1 MLEKAHQITAYS
13 YMLCKSPWNKRIQ
26 PMQVVYKV
34 VFLTV
39 CAVFTTSCTP
49 KPPAQTINNLVGRC
63 VTAMVNNTCRVM
75 QNSGQSLVP
84 QGVETV
90 FVAGIGP
97 IDAKLYASLRESG
110 QAMCDNVRR
119 ACEESW
125 QGNACK
131 TAQALYPEVAKN

>member
-1 MLEKAHQITAYS
+1 MPCE
-13 YMLCKSPWNKRIQ
+13 SPWNVRFQPIQ
-26 PMQVVYKV
+26 MVCRAT
-34 VFLTV
+34 FFAACALLT
-39 CAVFTTSCTP
+39 ASCTP
-49 KPPAQTINNLVGRC
+49 KTPPEAINNLVGRC

-97 IDAKLYASLRESG
+97 IDAKLYTSLRESG

-119 ACEESW
+119 ACQEGW

-131 TAQALYPEVAKN
+131 TAQALYPEVIKK